1 MQTAIIAATSVIAVA
16 VTVII
21 GKWKSHKR
29 FGTCDNSSGNI
40 DNNALSYTAYLC
52 IVN

>member
-40 DNNALSYTAYLC
+40 DNNALSHTAYLC

>member
-1 MQTAIIAATSVIAVA
+1 MPGSKSAIAVA

-29 FGTCDNSSGNI
+29 FGTPDNSSGKI
-40 DNNALSYTAYLC
+40 DNTPFGKSSDLC
-52 IVN
+52 IS